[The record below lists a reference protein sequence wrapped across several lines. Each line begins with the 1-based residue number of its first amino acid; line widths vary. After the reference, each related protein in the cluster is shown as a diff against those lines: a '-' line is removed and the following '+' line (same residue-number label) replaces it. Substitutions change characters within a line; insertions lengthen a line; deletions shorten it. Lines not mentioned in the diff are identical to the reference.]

1 MAQSLDELD
10 DGHASGS
17 NTSTIPDRMILQL
30 RSATPDDAALVLK
43 FVRDLADYE
52 RLSHEVEAGEDDI
65 ARDLFG
71 PSPKVFCDLAF
82 WDGAP
87 AGFAL
92 WYYTYSTF
100 QGRHGI
106 WLEDLFVEPGL
117 RGKGVGK
124 SLLVHLAQRC
134 VREKLGRFE
143 WAVLDWNQPSI
154 DFYKAQGAVFMSDWE
169 RCRLTGEALI
179 RLAGA

>member
-1 MAQSLDELD
+1 MSL
-10 DGHASGS
+10 A
-17 NTSTIPDRMILQL
+17 I
-30 RSATPDDAALVLK
+30 RSAAAADTRLVLK
-43 FVRDLADYE
+43 FIRDLGEYE
-52 RLSHEVEAGEDDI
+52 KLSHEIEASAADI

-71 PSPKVFCDLAF
+71 PSPKVFCELAF
-82 WDGAP
+82 WGGEP

-117 RGKGVGK
+117 RGKGIGK
-124 SLLVHLAQRC
+124 SLLVQLARRC
-134 VREKLGRFE
+134 VRENLGRLE

-154 DFYKAQGAVFMSDWE
+154 DFYKSQGAVFMSDWE
-169 RCRLTGEALI
+169 RCRLTGDALK
-179 RLAGA
+179 RLGAS